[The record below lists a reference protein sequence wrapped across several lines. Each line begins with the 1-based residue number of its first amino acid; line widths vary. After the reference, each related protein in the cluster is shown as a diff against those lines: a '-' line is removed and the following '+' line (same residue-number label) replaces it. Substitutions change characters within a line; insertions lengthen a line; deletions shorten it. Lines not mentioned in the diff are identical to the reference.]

1 MATQREQ
8 RPPPPAILPSV
19 RHTKRFFLACGTLRK
34 RDGYAGG
41 ALCYSTRLIFNP
53 VSKILRPGKAIV
65 VASKDIALK
74 MGKPK
79 KVAWY

>member
-1 MATQREQ
+1 M
-8 RPPPPAILPSV
+8 S
-19 RHTKRFFLACGTLRK
+19 KRSSPACGALRK
-34 RDGYAGG
+34 RDGYVGG

-53 VSKILRPGKAIV
+53 VAKIIRPGKAIV
-65 VASKDIALK
+65 VTSKDITLK

>member
-1 MATQREQ
+1 MSR
-8 RPPPPAILPSV
+8 RSS
-19 RHTKRFFLACGTLRK
+19 LACGTLRK
-34 RDGYAGG
+34 RAGYVGG

>member
-1 MATQREQ
+1 M
-8 RPPPPAILPSV
+8 
-19 RHTKRFFLACGTLRK
+19 K
-34 RDGYAGG
+34 RDGYDGG
-41 ALCYSTRLIFNP
+41 ALCYSTRLIFNE
-53 VSKILRPGKAIV
+53 VAKILRPGQAIA

>member
-8 RPPPPAILPSV
+8 RPPPPESQFATS
-19 RHTKRFFLACGTLRK
+19 KRFFLACGTLRK
-34 RDGYAGG
+34 RDGYVGG
-41 ALCYSTRLIFNP
+41 ALCYSTRLIFNQ
-53 VSKILRPGKAIV
+53 VAKILRPGKAIV

>member
-1 MATQREQ
+1 M
-8 RPPPPAILPSV
+8 
-19 RHTKRFFLACGTLRK
+19 RHTKRFFITCGTLRQ
-34 RDGYAGG
+34 RGGYAGG
-41 ALCYSTRLIFNP
+41 ALCYSTRLIFNQ